1 MSSTARKTLVLC
13 DTALPLVPLVAA
25 SSGNTYHALPSVR
38 TADGVTKS
46 GVAYKKGDFYMH
58 PYGQQI
64 PALAD
69 TLPTSATIDGVTV
82 FFTSAT
88 TDDGRQKVSSKG
100 HVTLPTGEANG
111 EVRRLDATISVT
123 KSGDWNIKVAVTGV
137 GTRTVDTKSNLDAL
151 QSILAPAL

>member
-1 MSSTARKTLVLC
+1 MSGTSRKTLVLC

-38 TADGVTKS
+38 TADGVNST
-46 GVAYKKGDFYMH
+46 GVAHRKGDFYMH

-69 TLPTSATIDGVTV
+69 KLPTSATIDGVTV
-82 FFTSAT
+82 FFTSSV
-88 TDDGRQKVSSKG
+88 TDDGRAKVSSKG
-100 HVTLPTGEANG
+100 HVTLPEG

-123 KSGDWNIKVAVTGV
+123 KSGEWNIKVALTGV
-137 GTRTVDTKSNLDAL
+137 GTRKVDTKSNLAAL
-151 QSILAPAL
+151 LAL